1 MSNSKDSL
9 DALRPLYRGLP
20 IILLTIFFAVLIAKK
35 YLKYTTPEYE
45 STAKI
50 KLADI
55 HEGVNNS
62 NLFKDFDVFAT
73 SNKIGAEV
81 ELLKSKTLVSRVI
94 AKLPLKTSIYR
105 VGEIHKTEL
114 YNSSPF
120 IVTADIKDKKWLD
133 GNFSLHLH
141 NDSLFSLIT
150 PTGESINGTLNHLI
164 TNRMANLMISRNNHL
179 LQSRPGLQVNDNY
192 AFVVHSDEKLAD
204 DLIAGLDV
212 MAVDKDIPVLRISY
226 KCPVAQKSADVVNT
240 LSAAYIADYIEQKY
254 KSADTT
260 EDFLN
265 KQLHTY
271 SKKLSSSENAIQQY
285 RDQHDIINIPQETE
299 TDLRKIA
306 DLKKQL
312 TSVKMNLNAV
322 DSLNEY
328 MKNGK
333 EKFLQLAPNFEAFT
347 DLLSTELVKKAKELQ
362 RERSDLLLRFTP
374 EHENV
379 KVIDEKL
386 KDISDYMLESI
397 KNTQS
402 NLRIKYRDLDQSIQ
416 ESEKVFSGLPGR
428 EKNMTV
434 LERNFGLNDQVYR
447 FLQGKRTEAEIAKAA
462 TISFHRVISAG
473 EVPTKPVSPNVTIIL
488 ILSMILGLM
497 GGIVLVYIAHA
508 FKSRVN
514 NEHTIN
520 RLSDLPVIASIPYL
534 KKAMEKAHFFKSW
547 VLQMELKGLLKKGTV
562 VLVSSFNPL
571 EGKSFIA
578 GGLCAELQA
587 SNQHFLF
594 IDAGKE
600 AISEM
605 NRPDSWKTYLEKA
618 KTTYDLIL
626 IRNFPLEE
634 NPTGLLLMATA
645 DLNLFVL
652 DSRRTKKASIT
663 AADLIHED
671 LKVPDLRFVL
681 NRAGYIPSLYSQ
693 LKEMTMLILQKRTS

>member
-1 MSNSKDSL
+1 MSNSKNSL
-9 DALRPLYRGLP
+9 AALGPLYRGLP
-20 IILLTIFFAVLIAKK
+20 VILLVMFSAIFIAKK
-35 YLKYTTPEYE
+35 YLKYTTPEFE

-81 ELLKSKTLVSRVI
+81 ELLKSKVLVSKVI
-94 AKLPLKTSIYR
+94 EKLPLKTSIYR

-114 YNSSPF
+114 YDNSPF
-120 IVTADIKDKKWLD
+120 LVTAIIKNKKWFD
-133 GNFSLHLH
+133 GRFSLHLYA
-141 NDSLFSLIT
+141 DSLFKLLS
-150 PTGESINGTLNHLI
+150 PTGESIEGKLNHLV
-164 TNRMANLMISRNNHL
+164 TNKMADLMISRNEPVLKN
-179 LQSRPGLQVNDNY
+179 RPGLQVNDNY
-192 AFVVHSDEKLAD
+192 EFSVHSADKLAD

-271 SKKLSSSENAIQQY
+271 SKKLSSSENAIQHY

-312 TSVKMNLNAV
+312 ASVKMNLNAV
-322 DSLNEY
+322 DSLNDY

-362 RERSDLLLRFTP
+362 QDRSDLLLRYTP
-374 EHENV
+374 EHEKV

-386 KDISDYMLESI
+386 KDISNYMLESI

-402 NLRIKYRDLDQSIQ
+402 NLRIKYRDLDQSIH

-462 TISFHRVISAG
+462 TISFHRIISAG
-473 EVPTKPVSPNVTIIL
+473 EVPIKPISPNVSIIL
-488 ILSMILGLM
+488 ILSIILGLM
-497 GGIVLVYIAHA
+497 AGIGVVYAVHIL
-508 FKSRVN
+508 KSRVN
-514 NEHTIN
+514 NEDTIN
-520 RLSDLPVIASIPYL
+520 RLTDLPVAAAVPYF
-534 KKAMEKAHFFKSW
+534 KKTIDREYFFKSW

-562 VLVSSFNPL
+562 LLISSFDHL
-571 EGKSFIA
+571 EGKQFIA
-578 GGLCAELQA
+578 SALSHEFSVL
-587 SNQHFLF
+587 NQDYLF
-594 IDAGKE
+594 IDASKE
-600 AISEM
+600 LASELT
-605 NRPDSWKTYLEKA
+605 RPESWKQYLETLK
-618 KTTYDLIL
+618 KEKDIIL
-626 IRNFPLEE
+626 IKNFPLND
-634 NPTGLLLMATA
+634 NPSSLLLMATA
-645 DLNLFVL
+645 DLNLFIL
-652 DSRRTKKASIT
+652 DSRITKKASVSS
-663 AADLIHED
+663 AHLLHEE
-671 LKVPDLRFVL
+671 LRIPNIQFVL
-681 NRAGYIPSLYSQ
+681 NRAGYIPSLFNQ
-693 LKEMTMLILQKRTS
+693 IKEMALHILNKKKS

>member
-1 MSNSKDSL
+1 MNNSKNSL

-20 IILLTIFFAVLIAKK
+20 IILLTVFSAVFVAKK

-81 ELLKSKTLVSRVI
+81 ELLKSKVLAIKVI
-94 AKLPLKTSIYR
+94 EKLPLKTSIYR
-105 VGEIHKTEL
+105 VGELHKTEL
-114 YNSSPF
+114 YNRSPF
-120 IVTADIKDKKWLD
+120 IVSTVIRNKKWLD
-133 GNFSLHLH
+133 DNFSLHIH
-141 NDSLFSLIT
+141 ADSLFTLVT
-150 PTGESINGTLNHLI
+150 PTGETIDGILNHLI
-164 TNRMANLMISRNNHL
+164 TNKMADIMISRNDYL
-179 LQSRPGLQVNDNY
+179 LKSRPGLQVNDNY
-192 AFVVHSDEKLAD
+192 AFIVHSDEKLAD

-285 RDQHDIINIPQETE
+285 RDQHAIINIPQETE

-312 TSVKMNLNAV
+312 ASVKMNLNAV
-322 DSLNEY
+322 DSLDQY

-362 RERSDLLLRFTP
+362 QERSDLLLRFTP
-374 EHENV
+374 EHEKV

-402 NLRIKYRDLDQSIQ
+402 NLSIKYRDLDQSIQ

-462 TISFHRVISAG
+462 TISFHRIISAG
-473 EVPTKPVSPNVTIIL
+473 EVSDKPVSPNVTIIM
-488 ILSMILGLM
+488 ILSFILGVV
-497 GGIVLVYIAHA
+497 GGIALVYIVHA
-508 FKSRVN
+508 LKSRVN
-514 NEHTIN
+514 NENTIN
-520 RLSDLPVIASIPYL
+520 RLSDLPVIAAIPYL
-534 KKAMEKAHFFKSW
+534 KSPIEREHFFKNW
-547 VLQMELKGLLKKGTV
+547 VLQMELKDMLKKGTV
-562 VLVSSFNPL
+562 MVISSFTHH
-571 EGKSFIA
+571 EGKSFITA
-578 GGLCAELQA
+578 AISHELKVL
-587 SNQHFLF
+587 NHNFLF
-594 IDAGKE
+594 IDAEKE
-600 AISEM
+600 AIVEM
-605 NRPDSWKTYLEKA
+605 SRPASWKEYLEKA
-618 KTTYDLIL
+618 KTTYDIIL
-626 IRNFPLEE
+626 IRNFPLKE

-652 DSRRTKKASIT
+652 DSRRTKKESII

-671 LKVPDLRFVL
+671 LNIPDIQFVL
-681 NRAGYIPSLYSQ
+681 NRAGYTPSLFSQ
-693 LKEMTMLILQKRTS
+693 LKEMTMLILKKRAS